1 LDQYP
6 DHEEGENHDL
16 KSQDREKEVTRYEYA
31 EKNPDPNS
39 DSLSI
44 TLDFPKDIKCE
55 DTVEGE

>member
-1 LDQYP
+1 M
-6 DHEEGENHDL
+6 

-31 EKNPDPNS
+31 EENTDPNS